1 LTYEVLLPDFNVT
14 KEAIVTLVLLQ
25 MPAISLAVLGL
36 IKAATVSKNRS
47 SILWRALIIPFI
59 PFFLLGFFN
68 DILIIVG
75 QLCAMQAL
83 SSFNFFS
90 FLGETEEEQS
100 LALQMTKVFSSSVLQ
115 LLFQLHILLAFTPWR
130 SVLPAQVLSIL
141 ASLLVI
147 VKVATQLVVFKR
159 GRRKSKGK
167 NYCQQ
172 FQYFLDH
179 QFDFLKHLIKLF
191 PLMLVNV
198 IFNIGTIV
206 LCFLELDTFLTIC
219 AIAGA
224 LFLHVLLL
232 QTLPFLSK
240 LEMGKTL
247 LRIGNNTGDKE
258 LRKSVL
264 TSLVL
269 SWTNL
274 FIISCSLV
282 KGKFEL
288 AFTVFLLQ
296 VLRFF
301 VNSSLL
307 LYILATSWGSNPTIF
322 GIAIGVLIA
331 TGILSITL
339 LHKYSLFKAPV
350 ATRPG
355 NHVDTMVKK
364 YETIIF

>member
-1 LTYEVLLPDFNVT
+1 M
-14 KEAIVTLVLLQ
+14 ALLQ

-36 IKAATVSKNRS
+36 IKAATVSNNRS
-47 SILWRALIIPFI
+47 SILWRALVIPFI

-68 DILIIVG
+68 DVLIIIG

-83 SSFNFFS
+83 STFNFFS

-115 LLFQLHILLAFTPWR
+115 LLFQLHVLLAFTPWR
-130 SVLPAQVLSIL
+130 SVLPTQVLSIL

-147 VKVATQLVVFKR
+147 VKVATQLVVFNG

-172 FQYFLDH
+172 FQYFLAH

-274 FIISCSLV
+274 FIVSCSLV

-288 AFTVFLLQ
+288 AFTVFLLQVNFHFLSNHFTLLHYIQ

-331 TGILSITL
+331 TGILSIIL
-339 LHKYSLFKAPV
+339 LHKYSLFKV
-350 ATRPG
+350 SINATNAKKSEDNIYPQ
-355 NHVDTMVKK
+355 HVKHN
-364 YETIIF
+364 